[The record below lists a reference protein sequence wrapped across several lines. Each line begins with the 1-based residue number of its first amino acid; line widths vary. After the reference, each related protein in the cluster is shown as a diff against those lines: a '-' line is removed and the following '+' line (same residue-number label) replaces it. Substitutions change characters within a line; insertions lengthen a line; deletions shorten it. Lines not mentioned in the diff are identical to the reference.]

1 MRCAFIKLTFE
12 IELNVAFIVIKANHS
27 LSRAQPLA
35 TLPGQADFIVLE
47 RSLLLL
53 AETMRKE
60 GQMIWRCPVDAMAP
74 TSRANC
80 VKLGQNQKNTGDTF
94 EDVF

>member
-12 IELNVAFIVIKANHS
+12 IELNIAFMVSKANHS
-27 LSRAQPLA
+27 LSWAQPLA

-53 AETMRKE
+53 AETVRKE
-60 GQMIWRCPVDAMAP
+60 GQMIRQTAYLRCPVDAMAP
-74 TSRANC
+74 TSCANC
-80 VKLGQNQKNTGDTF
+80 VQLGQN
-94 EDVF
+94 